1 MVELSDLSKEE
12 LLNLIDEYDDYIL
25 ELDRNDDDFPI
36 SIYDFFYQKYRFN
49 EDDCTYENDKIQNIA
64 YIEDMRDTFFNS

>member
-12 LLNLIDEYDDYIL
+12 LLSLIDEYDDYIL
-25 ELDRNDDDFPI
+25 ELDGNDDDFHI
-36 SIYDFFYQKYRFN
+36 SIYEFFYQKYRFY

-64 YIEDMRDTFFNS
+64 YIEDMRDTFFDS

>member
-1 MVELSDLSKEE
+1 MVELSDLNKEE

-25 ELDRNDDDFPI
+25 ELDGNDDDFHI

-49 EDDCTYENDKIQNIA
+49 EDDCTYENDEIQNIA
-64 YIEDMRDTFFNS
+64 YIENMRDTFFNS

>member
-12 LLNLIDEYDDYIL
+12 LLSLIDEYDDYIL
-25 ELDRNDDDFPI
+25 ELDGNDDDFHI

-49 EDDCTYENDKIQNIA
+49 EDDCTYENDEIQNIA
-64 YIEDMRDTFFNS
+64 YIENMRDTFFNS